1 MAWEGP
7 GFVDHHTHLLRV
19 AAGVRP
25 CYDPTSG
32 DTIAEYHRAVSR
44 RGSSPMDEPPE
55 PIPGDPATLG
65 ARLEAGLRSAAGDGL
80 VEITEA
86 GMREWAYFDALQ
98 RLRDSGPLPVRV
110 RILVASGLADPKTMR
125 RTGDAFLDVI
135 GVKLYADGWVG
146 PRTCALC
153 SPFADVPD
161 DHGILFQDAAT
172 LARRIEPFAT
182 REWTIAT
189 HAIGDRA
196 MDAVLDAYE
205 MVFGDDC
212 RAASPRIEHA
222 QVLRPDLIDRLCD
235 MGVVACI
242 QPSFAVSDAAAARVA
257 LGEGRLSHAYRWD
270 LLLDAGAR
278 VITGSDFPIE
288 AQPPLLGLRHLVT
301 GAPVGGDA
309 VAAPL
314 PLGTALALMTDAS
327 AGTTVLSDDP
337 AAADPE
343 ELHDI
348 EVLEA
353 RPTG

>member
-32 DTIAEYHRAVSR
+32 ETIAEYHHAVAR

-55 PIPGDPATLG
+55 PMPGDPATLG
-65 ARLEAGLRSAAGDGL
+65 ARLEAGLRSAAADGL

-86 GMREWAYFDALQ
+86 GMREWAYFDALR
-98 RLRDSGPLPVRV
+98 RLRDDGPLPVRV
-110 RILVASGLADPKTMR
+110 RILVASGLADVKTMR
-125 RTGDAFLDVI
+125 RTGDPFLDVI
-135 GVKLYADGWVG
+135 GIKLYADGWLG

-161 DHGILFQDAAT
+161 DHGILFQDATT
-172 LARRIEPFAT
+172 LARRIEPFAE
-182 REWTIAT
+182 RGWTVAT

-205 MVFGDDC
+205 MVYGDDC
-212 RAASPRIEHA
+212 GAAAPRIEHA
-222 QVLRPDLIDRLCD
+222 QILRPDLIERVRD

-242 QPSFAVSDAAAARVA
+242 QPSFAVSDASAAREA
-257 LGEGRLSHAYRWD
+257 LDAPRLEHAYRWD
-270 LLLDAGAR
+270 LLLAAGAR

-288 AQPPLLGLRHLVT
+288 VQAPLLGLRHLVT
-301 GAPVGGDA
+301 GAPVGGDP

-314 PLGTALALMTDAS
+314 PLEQALALMTDAA
-327 AGTTVLSDDP
+327 AGTTVLSDAP
-337 AAADPE
+337 ADADPE
-343 ELHDI
+343 DLHDI
-348 EVLEA
+348 EVLET
-353 RPTG
+353 RPAG